1 MTNNRMLLIITV
13 VLVAVVIALNL
24 GERQGPA
31 APVSG
36 QLLLPDLA
44 SSVDQL
50 TGVVIIGAGERTIAT
65 LERQNDRWT
74 VRERDGYPANVAQI
88 RDTLSALAE
97 ARIVEPKTANERFYD
112 RLGVESIALE
122 DAAGTAV
129 SLITGDETTTVIIG
143 GIAATGQRF
152 VRLADVAE
160 SYQIDRD
167 PAPASE
173 IGSWLDTRIIDLPND
188 RVQQVTIRHA
198 AANDGADETLT
209 LHRESA
215 GQTNFTIEPIPD
227 GRELLYPGVGNTVA
241 GALRSLRMEDV
252 ERAGAMT
259 ANTVIEYL
267 TFDGLIIVV
276 EGMRDGEQ
284 AFATFRA
291 EVDADGAGD
300 MLAERR
306 AEAEAIN
313 ARVAGWRYRLPGF
326 QYDQIARRITDLL
339 QSA

>member
-1 MTNNRMLLIITV
+1 MMNNRILLIVTL
-13 VLVAVVIALNL
+13 VLVAVVIALNM
-24 GERQGPA
+24 GERRSPA

-44 SSVDQL
+44 PGVDQL
-50 TGVVIIGAGERTIAT
+50 AGMVIIGAGERTIAT
-65 LERQNDRWT
+65 LDRQNDRWT

-112 RLGVESIALE
+112 RLGVESVALE
-122 DAAGTAV
+122 DATGTAV
-129 SLITGDETTTVIIG
+129 SLIAGDETTTVIIG
-143 GIAATGQRF
+143 DVATAGQRF
-152 VRLADVAE
+152 VRLADAAE

-167 PAPASE
+167 PAPAPE
-173 IGSWLDTRIIDLPND
+173 IGSWLDARIIDLPND
-188 RVQQVTIRHA
+188 RVRQVTIRHA
-198 AANDGADETLT
+198 ATNGGADETLT

-215 GQTNFTIEPIPD
+215 DQTNFTIEPIPED
-227 GRELLYPGVGNTVA
+227 RELLYPGVGNTTA
-241 GALRSLRMEDV
+241 GALRSLRLEDV

-259 ANTVIEYL
+259 ADAVVEYR

-276 EGMRDGEQ
+276 EGMRDGER

-291 EVDADGAGD
+291 EVDADVAGD
-300 MLAERR
+300 ALAERQS
-306 AEAEAIN
+306 EAEAIN